1 MNFKGILLTFL
12 LSMPLSSAE
21 NSMLGYWLTSESIV
35 HVKKCEEKLCAT
47 IEHIFVDEDIDP
59 ETIKDE
65 NNRDKSLRNR
75 SLIGINLLDDFIYEN
90 STELNNGRIYD
101 PNRVRFFKSNL
112 YLLETG
118 ELKVEGCLLRL
129 CQHVLWQELEVS
141 IDSDGNRAATLKK

>member
-12 LSMPLSSAE
+12 MSLPLSSDE

-47 IEHIFVDEDIDP
+47 IEHIFVDEGIDP

-90 STELNNGRIYD
+90 SAELNNGRIYD
-101 PNRVRFFKSNL
+101 PNRGRFFKSNL